1 MEEKDIQI
9 TDAEWKLMNIIW
21 KNEPVS
27 AKEIVEIMMNSYEWN
42 KNTTYTVLKRL
53 IGKKVIIR
61 KDPNFICISNVKREE
76 AQHINT
82 KSFIDKVY
90 NGSLKM
96 LFNNFLDNEEV
107 SEDDLNEIMKMIK
120 EKQ

>member
-1 MEEKDIQI
+1 MKENDIQI
-9 TDAEWKLMNIIW
+9 TDAEWKLMDIIW
-21 KNEPVS
+21 EREPVS
-27 AKEIVEIMMNSYEWN
+27 AKEIVEIMMDNYEWN

-53 IGKKVIIR
+53 IGKNVIIR
-61 KDPNFICISNVKREE
+61 KEPNFICISNVKREE

-90 NGSLKM
+90 NGSFKM

-107 SEDDLNEIMKMIK
+107 SEDDLKEIMKIIK